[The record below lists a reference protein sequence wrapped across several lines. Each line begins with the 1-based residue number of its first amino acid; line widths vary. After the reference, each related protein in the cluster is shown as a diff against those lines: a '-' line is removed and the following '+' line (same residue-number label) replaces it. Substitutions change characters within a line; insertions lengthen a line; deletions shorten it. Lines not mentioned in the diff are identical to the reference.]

1 MKNREKFEQTCKIV
15 EVLCT
20 KLVRFGLIAVS
31 AFAAVGV
38 GSAIAQDVVERKRTK
53 ELSKN

>member
-1 MKNREKFEQTCKIV
+1 
-15 EVLCT
+15 
-20 KLVRFGLIAVS
+20 VRFGLIAVS